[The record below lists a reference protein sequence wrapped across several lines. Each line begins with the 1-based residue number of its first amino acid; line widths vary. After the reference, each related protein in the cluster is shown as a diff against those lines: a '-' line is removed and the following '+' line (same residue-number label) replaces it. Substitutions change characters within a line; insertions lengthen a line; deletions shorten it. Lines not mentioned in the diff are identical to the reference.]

1 MDSAY
6 DAALIRDHS
15 RSLGHVPLIDTV
27 ARSATQKADQKAARL
42 ARRTIDL
49 PLAEAVRFKARTAVE
64 RVFSRLKDQAGG
76 STLRVRGPTKVM
88 CQLMFGI
95 LVVTVDQLIRLVA

>member
-1 MDSAY
+1 MAR
-6 DAALIRDHS
+6 AGARTADH
-15 RSLGHVPLIDTV
+15 
-27 ARSATQKADQKAARL
+27 KAAKL
-42 ARRTIDL
+42 ARRTVDL